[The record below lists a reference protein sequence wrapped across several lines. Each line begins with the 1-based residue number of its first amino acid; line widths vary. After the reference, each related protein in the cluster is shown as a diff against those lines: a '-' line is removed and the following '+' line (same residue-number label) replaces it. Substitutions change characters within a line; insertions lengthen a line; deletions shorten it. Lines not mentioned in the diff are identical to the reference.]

1 NWEHFWLNEGWTTYF
16 ERKIVSRLN
25 GEDARQLSLAVGYR
39 SLKDDVELYGKDS
52 PLTALVPDLD
62 GIDPDDAFSRIP
74 YEKGS
79 LLIYH
84 LEQLFDPVIWNH
96 ISKMYI
102 RKFEGQSIGTGDFYD
117 FLRKYVEHY
126 LDKDAEKKLGSVNW
140 EVWFKGAGMPP
151 VEFNFDEK
159 PQRIAVELAE
169 RWWASRDSSE
179 HTAEGFPPHQFN
191 TLLTRQKVTF
201 LDSFKDKGNVPHAM
215 LGSLDKTYGL
225 SSSRNCEV
233 RFSWLALALK
243 SNYMAV
249 VDAVVDM
256 LSTQGRMKFT
266 RPLYRLLHA
275 STDGREIAEK
285 TFLRLRRFY
294 HPICARMVE
303 KDLGL

>member
-25 GEDARQLSLAVGYR
+25 GEDARQLSCVIGETDLQE
-39 SLKDDVELYGKDS
+39 SIEFYGKDS
-52 PLTALVPDLD
+52 ALTALVPNLA
-62 GIDPDDAFSRIP
+62 GIDPDDAYSTIP
-74 YEKGS
+74 YDKGAH
-79 LLIYH
+79 LLYY
-84 LEQLFDPVIWNH
+84 LEQYLGGPDVFEPY
-96 ISKMYI
+96 MRAYI
-102 RKFEGQSIGTGDFYD
+102 NEFQGRSIGTDDWKDYLF
-117 FLRKYVEHY
+117 KYFAETDSAKVKLLEA
-126 LDKDAEKKLGSVNW
+126 LEWDKWLYSP
-140 EVWFKGAGMPP
+140 GMPP
-151 VEFNFDEK
+151 VKNEYDER
-159 PQRIAVELAE
+159 PQKICLDLAARWLEAAANGDYAQFSTGDIDGFSTMQRVIFLGCLAE
-169 RWWASRDSSE
+169 S
-179 HTAEGFPPHQFN
+179 TPLKAE
-191 TLLTRQKVTF
+191 TLAAIDNAYQLT
-201 LDSFKDKGNVPHAM
+201 GYH
-215 LGSLDKTYGL
+215 
-225 SSSRNCEV
+225 NCEV